1 MVLSLAYHKHG
12 DMVRSCHEK
21 YVLMDV
27 ELGREVRDSCLATQA
42 IFSMHFDAF
51 LVSISFTFFHVLLI
65 FSEAVQAGSDRF
77 NPDLC
82 FLIFYCV

>member
-27 ELGREVRDSCLATQA
+27 ALGREVRDGCLATQA
-42 IFSMHFDAF
+42 IFGMHFDAF
-51 LVSISFTFFHVLLI
+51 LVSMSFTFFHVLLI
-65 FSEAVQAGSDRF
+65 FSEAVQGRSDRF
-77 NPDLC
+77 HRDLC
-82 FLIFYCV
+82 FLIF

>member
-65 FSEAVQAGSDRF
+65 FPR
-77 NPDLC
+77 LC
-82 FLIFYCV
+82 RQEVTGLIQTFVS